1 LQAWYKSKMKQ
12 CPYCERTDK
21 QVKNGRTRASS
32 QVYKCK
38 QCNRKYVPEPKPIGY
53 ERSVRQQAIRLV
65 LDGNS
70 QRQAA
75 RQVGVSHGT
84 VANWFK
90 EYADALPDD
99 LPGPEEQIEVAEQD
113 ELFTFIGHKKT
124 KPTS

>member
-1 LQAWYKSKMKQ
+1 MNQ
-12 CPYCERTDK
+12 CPYCARTEQ
-21 QVKNGRTRASS
+21 QVKNGRTRAGS
-32 QVYKCK
+32 QVIKC
-38 QCNRKYVPEPKPIGY
+38 QVCNRKYVPYPKPIGY
-53 ERSVRQQAIRLV
+53 ERNVQQQAIRLV

-90 EYADALPDD
+90 AYADALPEE
-99 LPGPEEQIEVAEQD
+99 LPGPDGPVEVAEQD

-124 KPTS
+124 KSTS